1 MNAPTTAAGADPGAL
16 LSAQDMELI
25 RLVATNVWESVD
37 DFSRVF
43 AKTIHERIPELG
55 GPEDTTAA
63 EVTRR
68 SSIGSMHEF
77 LSIMRAGIFAP
88 NAIETATEALEH
100 VRYLQNRGIG
110 LGLAL
115 RWYHVGIAMF
125 EPMVIDQF
133 ERDTPDD
140 ATLERMRGLI
150 RQFIFVYVD
159 QITKR
164 LAAEYGVT
172 EREGWVADPDAPILH
187 DPALVEVT
195 RSFLSG
201 RERDGRATAA
211 HRHSEEALERFCAAM
226 GAAADDPNLSRKLAR
241 ANTTVRITLADD
253 PDLAVTL
260 LLDRTPI
267 DVVDDNTPAEV
278 DLSIASVDLDRLCSP
293 DFHLAMAIAR
303 GRVQYEGEVR
313 KFLRVTPVVRH
324 ASLPTRAATDDAP
337 TASS

>member
-1 MNAPTTAAGADPGAL
+1 MNAPTTAAGAEPGAL
-16 LSAQDMELI
+16 LSAHDMELI

-37 DFSRVF
+37 DFSVVF

-100 VRYLQNRGIG
+100 VRYLQTRGIG

-150 RQFIFVYVD
+150 R
-159 QITKR
+159 
-164 LAAEYGVT
+164 
-172 EREGWVADPDAPILH
+172 
-187 DPALVEVT
+187 
-195 RSFLSG
+195 
-201 RERDGRATAA
+201 
-211 HRHSEEALERFCAAM
+211 
-226 GAAADDPNLSRKLAR
+226 
-241 ANTTVRITLADD
+241 
-253 PDLAVTL
+253 
-260 LLDRTPI
+260 
-267 DVVDDNTPAEV
+267 
-278 DLSIASVDLDRLCSP
+278 
-293 DFHLAMAIAR
+293 
-303 GRVQYEGEVR
+303 
-313 KFLRVTPVVRH
+313 
-324 ASLPTRAATDDAP
+324 
-337 TASS
+337 